1 MMREKKR
8 SSGSSL
14 AGDFYEYCRERT
26 LYIVLL
32 AAVFLAVYGV
42 WTTQDIMTFDAEGFY
57 VEDLVG
63 GWLKGWIGV
72 GRWGFFLLKK
82 VLRVVIINPY
92 FSMAVFLVA
101 FPLSSVVWS
110 FFIFRAQG
118 NRADTKAD
126 VLIFGLV
133 YLTHPIWTYQYVF
146 RNQIEVFSIALVIL
160 AFAMVFFA
168 EWMNTGQIL
177 PMIFSF
183 AGVTFVFGCY
193 QGLTL
198 LFGEAVIIY
207 FFLLLEMRTST

>member
-1 MMREKKR
+1 MTREKKR

-160 AFAMVFFA
+160 AFAMAFFRGVDGNRA
-168 EWMNTGQIL
+168 DSSHGLFFCCDNICLRMLSGAHTPVWGGSHCL
-177 PMIFSF
+177 FFS
-183 AGVTFVFGCY
+183 APV
-193 QGLTL
+193 
-198 LFGEAVIIY
+198 
-207 FFLLLEMRTST
+207 LE